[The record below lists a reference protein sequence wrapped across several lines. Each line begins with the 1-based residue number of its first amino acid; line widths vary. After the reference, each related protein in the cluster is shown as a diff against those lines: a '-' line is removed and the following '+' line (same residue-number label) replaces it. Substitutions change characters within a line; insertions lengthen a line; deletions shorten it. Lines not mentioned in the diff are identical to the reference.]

1 MIKDLG
7 MRRLSRWA
15 LHGITSVLMREG
27 DLTQTEDRR
36 YDHEGALSDTAK
48 YERRSAATRN
58 YKRQEQ
64 MASQRTLRKRF
75 PSPEHTSDFGSVD
88 RFQTLA
94 SKAERE
100 HIFVVL
106 TTKSGEFC
114 HRSHRKLIQG
124 DTKDMFKSS

>member
-27 DLTQTEDRR
+27 DPTQTEDRR
-36 YDHEGALSDTAK
+36 YDREGALSDTAK

-75 PSPEHTSDFGSVD
+75 PSPVRTLRISAQWTDF
-88 RFQTLA
+88 RLWPP
-94 SKAERE
+94 KLRE
-100 HIFVVL
+100 NTFL
-106 TTKSGEFC
+106 F
-114 HRSHRKLIQG
+114 
-124 DTKDMFKSS
+124 

>member
-7 MRRLSRWA
+7 MRLSRRA

-27 DLTQTEDRR
+27 DPTQTEDRR
-36 YDHEGALSDTAK
+36 YDREGALSDTAK
-48 YERRSAATRN
+48 YEGRSAATRN

-75 PSPEHTSDFGSVD
+75 PSPAHASDFGSVD

-94 SKAERE
+94 SEAERE
-100 HIFVVL
+100 HIFVL

-124 DTKDMFKSS
+124 GTKDMFKSS